1 MNFCI
6 FGRIHLFRMI
16 SLLFALRQRACTMYV
31 SEPEISV
38 CSSAY
43 TGLVGTAAR
52 SLKWIFKCGANT
64 EFEEAFD
71 IDSSHFSAEDW
82 DASVKRGCYLKE
94 GRRVFLRLLMASFPR
109 P

>member
-52 SLKWIFKCGANT
+52 FPSNGFSSVVQTLSL
-64 EFEEAFD
+64 
-71 IDSSHFSAEDW
+71 
-82 DASVKRGCYLKE
+82 
-94 GRRVFLRLLMASFPR
+94 RRPLTSILPTFLLRTGTP